1 MDNIDYQLDR
11 IYHHE
16 GRFLDMSVRAVLG
29 AVGSDGKTHPI
40 SEQDKAHWRITL
52 QSCWGR
58 SC

>member
-29 AVGSDGKTHPI
+29 AVGSDEKTHPI
-40 SEQDKAHWRITL
+40 SEQDKAHWRIAL
-52 QSCWGR
+52 QSC
-58 SC
+58 